1 VSVLQLPPREAFRV
15 EPAIGLPSSARV
27 DFDKRVIYGA
37 KVMQLGALQP
47 GDQRPWK
54 VDSVTLS
61 QLETLINQRNRG
73 TKMRFAHP
81 NMSRDGMGRHIGRAT
96 NARLAGEGDQRYVA
110 VDAHLSAMGGSRT
123 QEMVEHVLDLAQSAP
138 EDFGLSV
145 APLLDHEAMGKIEP
159 DEQGL
164 VPIRLKSLT
173 AIDFVDEPAATDGL
187 FSLDSED
194 VADLPARATHLLD
207 TFFAGC
213 PGHVIRERFGEF
225 LERYLA
231 NRGITPMADKSK
243 EAFTVEEDVAAL
255 KAEIEALKAEIVA
268 MKEKEEEPPAA
279 PEESPAE
286 PPAESMMSK
295 AQVKVE
301 LQRRAEITALCKL
314 AKVPDADRD
323 LMIASNFSRAEAQD
337 YLRASGRLSAANPP
351 VSEGSGD
358 LTGKKPTQEEGFGLE
373 WDSNR
378 DLFTRQ
384 GVSRDA
390 YIKSRL
396 RDVK

>member
-1 VSVLQLPPREAFRV
+1 
-15 EPAIGLPSSARV
+15 
-27 DFDKRVIYGA
+27 
-37 KVMQLGALQP
+37 
-47 GDQRPWK
+47 
-54 VDSVTLS
+54 
-61 QLETLINQRNRG
+61 
-73 TKMRFAHP
+73 
-81 NMSRDGMGRHIGRAT
+81 
-96 NARLAGEGDQRYVA
+96 
-110 VDAHLSAMGGSRT
+110 
-123 QEMVEHVLDLAQSAP
+123 
-138 EDFGLSV
+138 
-145 APLLDHEAMGKIEP
+145 
-159 DEQGL
+159 
-164 VPIRLKSLT
+164 
-173 AIDFVDEPAATDGL
+173 
-187 FSLDSED
+187 
-194 VADLPARATHLLD
+194 
-207 TFFAGC
+207 
-213 PGHVIRERFGEF
+213 
-225 LERYLA
+225 
-231 NRGITPMADKSK
+231 MADKSK

-337 YLRASGRLSAANPP
+337 YLRASGQLSASNPP

-358 LTGKKPTQEEGFGLE
+358 LPGKKPTQEEEFGLE
-373 WDSNR
+373 WDNSR

-384 GVSRDA
+384 GVSREA

>member
-1 VSVLQLPPREAFRV
+1 MSVLQLPPRESFRV

-110 VDAHLSAMGGSRT
+110 VDAHLNAMGGLRT

-159 DEQGL
+159 DENGL

-187 FSLDSED
+187 FSLDSGE
-194 VADLPARATHLLD
+194 VADLPAQATHLLD

-213 PGHVIRERFGEF
+213 PGDVIRDRFGEF
-225 LERYLA
+225 LNRYLA
-231 NRGITPMADKSK
+231 NRGNTPMADKN
-243 EAFTVEEDVAAL
+243 AFTVEEDVVAL
-255 KAEIEALKAEIVA
+255 KAEIEALKAEIAA
-268 MKEKEEEPPAA
+268 MKEEEPSEPAQPSTEQA
-279 PEESPAE
+279 PEG
-286 PPAESMMSK
+286 MSK
-295 AQVKVE
+295 ELVKVE
-301 LQRRAEITALCKL
+301 LQRRSEITALCKL

-323 LMIASNFSRAEAQD
+323 LMIAANFSRAEAQD
-337 YLRASGRLSAANPP
+337 YLRASGQLSASNPP

-358 LTGKKPTQEEGFGLE
+358 LPGKKPTQEEEFGLE
-373 WDSNR
+373 WDNSR